1 MFPTEIILP
10 AGVTHSP
17 QMETHLP
24 ATDTNPPPP
33 EFILSA
39 RVTHSPPMETHLP
52 ATGRR
57 PPPMETHLPA
67 TDRQAPPFLFGTC
80 WGEYNS
86 PLP

>member
-1 MFPTEIILP
+1 MFPTEIILPAGVTHSPPMETNLPATIGRAPPSDFILP

-33 EFILSA
+33 E
-39 RVTHSPPMETHLP
+39 
-52 ATGRR
+52 
-57 PPPMETHLPA
+57 THLPA

-80 WGEYNS
+80 WGECNS